1 MLRGISAPVTDT
13 SLDVLAIGDAVVD
26 VIATADDAFLTEE
39 GLTKGSMR
47 LIDAAEAKRLYARM
61 GQARETSGGSA
72 ANTMAGLAAL
82 GGRAGFIGQV
92 AKDQLGDIFAHDI
105 RALGVE
111 YRTPPSGVGVPTGRC
126 LILVTPDGQ
135 RTMNTFPGAS
145 HDLSPAALD
154 EQQIRSAAILYLE
167 AYLWV
172 PEGPRAAMGQAISM
186 AHEAGRKVAFT
197 LSDIACIAKRRDS
210 FLQLIGEG
218 AIDMLFANETEIMA
232 LAGEVDLEGALA
244 AFDHQVP
251 LLVVTR
257 SEKGAIASEEGRRV
271 AVPAAPVGKVVDT
284 TGAGD
289 LFAAGFLAGQAQG
302 RGLEQS
308 LRMGAVAA
316 AEVISHFGARPEAD
330 LKALVA

>member
-1 MLRGISAPVTDT
+1 MQCRVTDIR
-13 SLDVLAIGDAVVD
+13 LDVLAIGDAIVD
-26 VIATADDAFLTEE
+26 VIATADDTFLREA

-47 LIDAAEAKRLYARM
+47 LIDAAEAKRLYGRM

-72 ANTMAGLAAL
+72 ANTMAGLAVL
-82 GGRAGFIGQV
+82 GGRAGFVGQV
-92 AKDQLGDIFAHDI
+92 AKDQLGEIFAHDI

-111 YRTPPSGVGVPTGRC
+111 YRTPPREGDVPTGRC

-145 HDLSPAALD
+145 HHLSGQALD

-172 PEGPRAAMGQAISM
+172 PDGPRSAMEQAISI
-186 AHEAGRKVAFT
+186 AHSAGRKVAFT
-197 LSDIACIAKRRDS
+197 LSDIACIAKRRNS
-210 FLQLIGEG
+210 FLQLTEAR
-218 AIDMLFANETEIMA
+218 AIDMLFANEAEIMA
-232 LAGEVDLEGALA
+232 LAGESNFDA
-244 AFDHQVP
+244 AVASFAERIP
-251 LLVVTR
+251 LLIITC
-257 SEKGAIASEEGRRV
+257 SEKGAIAIENGRRV
-271 AVPAAPVGKVVDT
+271 FVPAAPVEKVVDT

-289 LFAAGFLAGQAQG
+289 LFAAGFLAGQARG
-302 RGLEQS
+302 RSVEAS
-308 LRMGAVAA
+308 LRMGALAA